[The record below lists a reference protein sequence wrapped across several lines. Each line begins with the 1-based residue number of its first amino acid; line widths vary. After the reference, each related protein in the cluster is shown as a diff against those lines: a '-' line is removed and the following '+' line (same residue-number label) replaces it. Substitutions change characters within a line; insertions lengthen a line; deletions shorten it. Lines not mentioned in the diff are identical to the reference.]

1 MEHLQELKVVIT
13 AAASGLG
20 SDIATTLSKNGS
32 KVFIC
37 DNDEL
42 ALKNFSEKNPTINC
56 FHADVSD
63 EAQMKEFF
71 LNIKE
76 QLNEIDVLINNA
88 GVSGSSAKLED
99 CDFLDWKNTLDIN
112 LNGTFLST
120 KLAIPLMK
128 NKGGSIINMGST
140 SSFLGNPLR
149 SAYSASK
156 WGLIGLT
163 KTWAMEYGKN
173 KIRVN
178 TICPCSVN
186 GERIDGVIEKEA
198 SYRKTSPE
206 KIRKAYLNQTSLK
219 TFVESEEV
227 TAMVVY
233 LLSPMAKKISGQM
246 LVIDGHTES
255 LTMVEE

>member
-76 QLNEIDVLINNA
+76 QLLFYI
-88 GVSGSSAKLED
+88 
-99 CDFLDWKNTLDIN
+99 
-112 LNGTFLST
+112 
-120 KLAIPLMK
+120 
-128 NKGGSIINMGST
+128 
-140 SSFLGNPLR
+140 
-149 SAYSASK
+149 
-156 WGLIGLT
+156 
-163 KTWAMEYGKN
+163 
-173 KIRVN
+173 
-178 TICPCSVN
+178 
-186 GERIDGVIEKEA
+186 
-198 SYRKTSPE
+198 
-206 KIRKAYLNQTSLK
+206 
-219 TFVESEEV
+219 
-227 TAMVVY
+227 
-233 LLSPMAKKISGQM
+233 
-246 LVIDGHTES
+246 
-255 LTMVEE
+255 